1 MKTKMMKIKM
11 TICTLCLGFIALI
24 SYSNPSG
31 ISLSGNDSVKH
42 KDSLEVMDYTFKDLL
57 DNDVHI
63 SDFKGKVVLIDLW
76 YSGCGACIK
85 SNQAINSIHK
95 QLIGENIV
103 FLSISVDKNKLKWMQ
118 SLTKN
123 AAKSELNPWAGKYYS
138 SPGTVTLYCGETGS
152 NNDFVKLYNPENA
165 YPSLLL
171 IDTNGKLVSKDPP
184 RPEIDREKLIRLIK
198 ALLK

>member
-1 MKTKMMKIKM
+1 MNNKM
-11 TICTLCLGFIALI
+11 TTCTLFLVFIALI
-24 SYSNPSG
+24 SYSNTGG
-31 ISLSGNDSVKH
+31 ISLSENDRIEH
-42 KDSLEVMDYTFKDLL
+42 KDSLQLMDFTFKDLL

-63 SDFKGKVVLIDLW
+63 HDFRGKVVLIDLW

-95 QLIGENIV
+95 ELIGENIV
-103 FLSISVDKNKLKWMQ
+103 ILSISVDKNKLKWMQ
-118 SLTKN
+118 SITKN
-123 AAKSELNPWAGKYYS
+123 AVKSELNPWAGKYYPL
-138 SPGTVTLYCGETGS
+138 PGTITLYCGETGS

-165 YPSLLL
+165 YPALLL

-184 RPEIDREKLIRLIK
+184 RPDISREKLIRMIK

>member
-1 MKTKMMKIKM
+1 MNIKM
-11 TICTLCLGFIALI
+11 TTCTLFLGFIALI

-31 ISLSGNDSVKH
+31 ISLSGNDKAEH
-42 KDSLEVMDYTFKDLL
+42 KDSLQIMDFTFKDLL

-76 YSGCGACIK
+76 YSGCGACITCNK
-85 SNQAINSIHK
+85 AINSIHK
-95 QLIGENIV
+95 ELIGENIV

-118 SLTKN
+118 SITKN
-123 AAKSELNPWAGKYYS
+123 AVKSELNPWAGMYYP
-138 SPGTVTLYCGETGS
+138 SPGTIALYCGETGS

-165 YPSLLL
+165 YPALLL

-184 RPEIDREKLIRLIK
+184 RPEIDREKLIYMIK